1 MIGKYG
7 IIFTVAGSVGTCTP
21 ASAQLVPR
29 PSWFVPGDQAFGQE
43 EAALFALPPDISRCV
58 AGRITDSERASV
70 LTTLNEIRA
79 AHGVPPVTYDR
90 SSEDETMAAA
100 LMMAANG
107 QLSHQPPTNWR
118 CYSVPGAV
126 GAGSSNLAGGMV
138 SPYLA
143 FSTSREYLV
152 GWLTDVRNMMRGTGH
167 RRWLLSPFVT
177 QVAFGRVGGQTADGN
192 RTSAAV
198 LKTFKFA
205 SEPPPSGPVP
215 DFVAYPF
222 GDYPQRFY
230 QQGAL
235 LSFSPIVDKV
245 NRWNNLKVDLARA
258 RVIVSTAGGVVPSRI
273 ESRSNLGVGYAT
285 ALEFSAGSLVA
296 GTPYHVEITGL
307 SYNGEPLNYAYD
319 FTLDNSAGP

>member
-1 MIGKYG
+1 MIKKCG
-7 IIFTVAGSVGTCTP
+7 IICTLAGSLGICPP
-21 ASAQLVPR
+21 AVAQLVPR

-43 EAALFALPPDISRCV
+43 EAAMFASPPDIARCV

-70 LTTLNEIRA
+70 VNTLNEIRA

-90 SSEDETMAAA
+90 SSEDEAMAAA

-126 GAGSSNLAGGMV
+126 GAGSSNLAGGTV

-143 FSTSREYLV
+143 FSASQEYLV
-152 GWLTDVRNMMRGTGH
+152 GWLTDVRNTIRGTGH

-177 QVAFGRVGGQTADGN
+177 QIAFGRVGGQAADGN

-205 SEPPPSGPVP
+205 SEPLPSGPVP

-222 GDYPQRFY
+222 GDYPLRFY

-245 NRWNNLKVDLARA
+245 NRWNNLKVDLGRA
-258 RVIVSTAGGVVPSRI
+258 RVVVSTAAGVVPSRI
-273 ESRSNLGVGYAT
+273 EARSNQGVGYA
-285 ALEFSAGSLVA
+285 AAIEFSAGSLVL
-296 GTPYHVEITGL
+296 GTTYHVEITGL
-307 SYNGEPLNYAYD
+307 SYNGVPLNYAYD
-319 FTLDNSAGP
+319 FTLDNRAGP